1 MWLELTEVVE
11 TDFERPFTFEC
22 EVTSLTDEYPDPERT
37 VPVSMQ
43 FLTDNAVRLLLR
55 PNPEATEKDC
65 SPLNLPYDEY
75 SQDPQVEASSKDG
88 IVRLDTNG
96 ISASV
101 NTDTASFTL
110 TYHGK
115 KLLDTDV
122 DVKNNRGEL
131 SIPTLGYEEEVVDNY
146 PLEVVR
152 TGISTV
158 LDTEESILG
167 LGEQF
172 TAFEKSGSRVETS
185 VSQAHGTNSSDTYAP
200 VPFFLSDRGYGVLV
214 ETACDATF
222 DFGNDT
228 PDVTGI
234 DVDSSVLSVVVLAGK
249 SLKEIISSY
258 TGLTGRAPE
267 LPEWTYGIWMSRNS
281 YESQNEVLDIAS
293 ELREHSMPCDVL
305 HIDPQWMDM
314 EAPEMAFNDETFP
327 APEEMKARLSE
338 ADFKLS
344 IWEYPYIKTG
354 TNLFQTAEQNDYLV
368 KNHEGRTYILRR
380 PSYPTARAGIID
392 FSNPKAVSW
401 WQEIHR
407 ELIDTGVDVFK
418 TDFGEY
424 LPPQTTTAARR
435 TGRGGKN
442 IHPIEYQRAV
452 AGAFEESNKP
462 PVLWSRSAWA
472 GAQKYP
478 IHWGGDTRSTFKGF
492 KQSVRGGLSLLASGF
507 QFWSCDIGGY
517 KPEPSEKLY
526 IRWAQWGLLSLS
538 HPRFHGKTPR
548 EPWMFG
554 NRASEIVTKFAKLR
568 YRLLPYYLSY
578 GCEAAATG
586 IPLMRPM
593 ALEFEDYR
601 PASSSATQHMVGE
614 EFLVAPVLSADN
626 SVRIDLPP
634 GEWVNYW
641 SGEYHTGPGGK
652 TLEFDLDE
660 LPFFVRAES
669 IIPEN
674 TSVSMHTDGPA
685 TELHYR
691 VYPSHTGETTS
702 QFTIRHPEVSDPS
715 SIEIEID
722 ESWKMVTVT
731 TSGSPP
737 SGTVIIENAANFPD
751 KVVVDGKEIDSN
763 KVQYDTNEE
772 TIKFDAGLQ

>member
-11 TDFERPFTFEC
+11 TDFERPYTFEC
-22 EVTSLTDEYPDPERT
+22 GVTPISDKYPAPERT
-37 VPVSMQ
+37 VPVSIE

-55 PNPEATEKDC
+55 PNPEAATQEC
-65 SPLNLPYDEY
+65 SPLDLPFNEY
-75 SQDPQVEASSKDG
+75 SQNPQVETTSEEGTLNFKTD
-88 IVRLDTNG
+88 G

-101 NTDTASFTL
+101 NTDAASFTL
-110 TYHGK
+110 TYDGERI
-115 KLLDTDV
+115 LDTGV

-131 SIPTLGYEEEVVDNY
+131 SVPTFGYEEEVVDNY
-146 PLEVVR
+146 PLEIVR
-152 TGISTV
+152 TGLSTA
-158 LDTEESILG
+158 LDAEESILG

-172 TAFEKSGSRVETS
+172 TAFEKSGSRIETS
-185 VSQAHGTNSSDTYAP
+185 VAQAHGTNSNDTYAP

-214 ETACDATF
+214 ETACDVTF

-234 DVDSSVLSVVVLAGK
+234 DVDSSVLSIVVFAGE
-249 SLKEIISSY
+249 SLKEVISSY

-281 YESQNEVLDIAS
+281 YESQSEVLDIAS
-293 ELREHSMPCDVL
+293 EIREHSMPCDVL

-314 EAPEMAFNDETFP
+314 EAPEMSFDTEAFP
-327 APEEMKARLSE
+327 APEEMESQLSE
-338 ADFKLS
+338 LEFKLS
-344 IWEYPYIKTG
+344 VWEYPYIKTG
-354 TNLFQTAEQNDYLV
+354 TDLFRTAEQNGYLV
-368 KNHEGRTYILRR
+368 TDHEGRSYILRR

-392 FSNPKAVSW
+392 FSNPDAVSW

-407 ELIDTGVDVFK
+407 DLIDTGVDVFK

-442 IHPIEYQRAV
+442 IYPVEYQRAV
-452 AGAFEESNKP
+452 AGAFEESDKP

-472 GAQKYP
+472 GAQGYP

-517 KPEPSEKLY
+517 KPEPSEPLY
-526 IRWAQWGLLSLS
+526 IRWAQWGLISLS

-554 NRASEIVTKFAKLR
+554 DRASEIVTKFAKLR
-568 YRLLPYYLSY
+568 YRLLPYYLTY

-586 IPLMRPM
+586 VPLMRPM
-593 ALEFEDYR
+593 ALEFEDYN
-601 PASSSATQHMVGE
+601 PASNTATQHMVGE
-614 EFLVAPVLSADN
+614 EFLVAPVLTTDN
-626 SVRIDLPP
+626 RVTVDLPP

-641 SGEYHTGPGGK
+641 TGEYHNGPGRQS
-652 TLEFDLDE
+652 LEFDLDE

-674 TSVSMHTDGPA
+674 TSVSMHTDGPP
-685 TELHYR
+685 TELRYR
-691 VYPSHTGETTS
+691 VYPSRTGKTDA
-702 QFTIRHPEVSDPS
+702 QFTIRHPAVSAS
-715 SIEIEID
+715 GSIEVEID
-722 ESWKMVTVT
+722 ESWNVVAVT
-731 TSGSPP
+731 TSGSLPP
-737 SGTVIIENAANFPD
+737 GTVIVESASNLPNR
-751 KVVVDGKEIDSN
+751 VVVDGKEIESDE
-763 KVQYDTNEE
+763 VQYNTNKDT
-772 TIKFDAGLQ
+772 IIFDIES